1 MKEQNINVDE
11 LTGIIQEAYECI
23 MSIKEIARGSVND
36 QFKNSDMLHAC
47 SFWLMGYMRFKLED
61 NKVEVFKKSI
71 ILKKTKVV
79 IIKSLLTIEIMV
91 KNGLDTDI
99 IEKLKQWVDKYG
111 DKEIWE

>member
-11 LTGIIQEAYECI
+11 LTGIIQEAFECI
-23 MSIKEIARGSVND
+23 MPIKEIARGLVND
-36 QFKNSDMLHAC
+36 QFKNSDMLQAC
-47 SFWLMGYMRFKLED
+47 TFWLIGYMRFKLED
-61 NKVEVFKKSI
+61 NKVEVFKKS
-71 ILKKTKVV
+71 LVLRKTKVV

-99 IEKLKQWVDKYG
+99 IEKLKQWVGKYG